1 MYAYIAASLL
11 QRWYTSEEHTKK
23 LQNIEKERQ
32 WHIRRCVRCVTVFF
46 AHVSCCTEKKGVLC
60 RLLPGSDHLSQGG

>member
-32 WHIRRCVRCVTVFF
+32 WHIRRCVRCAAVF
-46 AHVSCCTEKKGVLC
+46 CTCKLLYRKKGGTVPFAA
-60 RLLPGSDHLSQGG
+60 RK

>member
-23 LQNIEKERQ
+23 LQNIEKRKTVV
-32 WHIRRCVRCVTVFF
+32 HKTIRPVCRCFF
-46 AHVSCCTEKKGVLC
+46 AHVSCCTEKKGGTVPFAA
-60 RLLPGSDHLSQGG
+60 RK